1 MRSFRNFLWVA
12 AAAMLAACSNDVALR
27 DNVQTPTEA
36 PKAIGF
42 NSYSQKATR
51 GSTEVKTNLEYYHNT
66 FAVYGTKQSNND
78 ATDIQYVF
86 GAAPTEE
93 VLVTDGV
100 TCTYQ
105 TTADALLGDWKYA
118 DPRYWDKQA
127 TYDFIAYAPVSDNNP
142 IRYSYAAA
150 GAQVGDDGGEFVTTA
165 AYTLAGTNLQATAT
179 TAEIVKGFTGTADL
193 DLMISAPNAQ
203 QDLNAAGTAYKAH
216 DEYVNLMFRHILS
229 KLNVTFAKA
238 AVLDGSTVTI
248 KSVEISGLQSTGGYK
263 ESSYSEN
270 ADGKTTGWTASTPDD
285 EDTPYL
291 LAYNAEN
298 GQALNSSDGKPYFFI
313 ESLVIPQTIEENQ
326 DVPVLLTAKYT
337 IKTGSYSEDYT
348 YVLDLYEVAAI
359 REFFDGYNYTLNF
372 TISPDV
378 IKFDASVTP
387 WADQEA
393 IAKTID

>member
-1 MRSFRNFLWVA
+1 MRSFRIFLWVA

-42 NSYSQKATR
+42 NSYSLKATR
-51 GSTEVKTNLEYYHNT
+51 ASTDVNTNLEYYHNT

-86 GAAPTEE
+86 GAAPTED
-93 VLVTDGV
+93 VLTPDGV
-100 TCTYQ
+100 TCTY
-105 TTADALLGDWKYA
+105 TTEDNVLGDWKY
-118 DPRYWDKQA
+118 DNPRYWDKQA

-150 GAQVGDDGGEFVTTA
+150 GAQVGDEGGEFITTA
-165 AYTLAGTNLQATAT
+165 AYTLAGTNLQASAT
-179 TAEIVKGFTGTADL
+179 NAEIVKGFTGTADL

-203 QDLNAAGTAYKAH
+203 QDYNATAGSYKPH
-216 DEYVNLMFRHILS
+216 DEKVNLLFRHILS

-248 KSVEISGLQSTGGYK
+248 KSVEISGLQSTGDYL

-285 EDTPYL
+285 ADTPYL
-291 LAYNAEN
+291 LAYNTED
-298 GQALNSSDGKPYFFI
+298 GQALNSSDEKPYFFI